1 MEEQKDQIREI
12 FNSGLNDFQ
21 VDPPEA
27 IWNSILTSR
36 RRKIRVLFY
45 RYAAAAAILLFIASL
60 PVWLLKVT
68 NDYPQ
73 DFAGT
78 NTITQQND
86 RLTVTESIDS
96 GLKSGSDQNIV
107 KNDVFS
113 YDSRNLQQ
121 GFNENSAKHK
131 AAVDASSSND
141 KNNAISSDPV
151 QVAQLEMSDFI
162 TSEHVI
168 SSENGDKTAISENEN
183 RSYAKPTLPLD
194 DIAFESNF
202 NIQSLQK
209 QAVQLSLAFGSF
221 TQGVETSRNLF
232 LTTNRAQYSFDTFQ
246 SDMAF
251 ETSYYEEIERVET
264 RAPLSLGLKI
274 SLDINKRLSFES
286 GLIYSELTTLTKTVE
301 MNDVYAEYERTL
313 HYLGVPIGLRY
324 DIIQSKVMNLY
335 LQQSVIVEKGISA
348 VNQQFKYEKNVL
360 VGSDQTNIVI
370 SGLQLSTLSALGLDI
385 PVISNLSAFG
395 EGGIQV
401 FYLNRTQPFNIRSA
415 KMLWPAFQTGI
426 RLKI

>member
-1 MEEQKDQIREI
+1 MEEQKDQIKEI
-12 FNSGLNDFQ
+12 FNSGLSDFH
-21 VDPPEA
+21 VDPPES

-36 RRKIRVLFY
+36 RRKRRVLYF
-45 RYAAAAAILLFIASL
+45 RYAAAAAIILFFASL
-60 PVWLLKVT
+60 PIWLLKNT
-68 NDYPQ
+68 NDYNQ
-73 DFAGT
+73 DIART
-78 NTITQQND
+78 NTSPQQKNG
-86 RLTVTESIDS
+86 LSVSESIDS
-96 GLKSGSDQNIV
+96 GLKNGADQNAV

-113 YDSRNLQQ
+113 YDSRKLQQ
-121 GFNENSAKHK
+121 GLIENSSKLK
-131 AAVDASSSND
+131 AVIDASTSTD
-141 KNNAISSDPV
+141 NNVISSDPV
-151 QVAQLEMSDFI
+151 QVAQLEISEFV

-168 SSENGDKTAISENEN
+168 LSENEDKTAISENVN
-183 RSYAKPTLPLD
+183 RSYAKPILPLD
-194 DIAFESNF
+194 DIFYESDL

-232 LTTNRAQYSFDTFQ
+232 LTTNKAQYSFDTFQ

-274 SLDINKRLSFES
+274 SLDINRRLSFES

-301 MNDVYAEYERTL
+301 LNDVYTEYERTL
-313 HYLGVPIGLRY
+313 HYLGIPIGLRY
-324 DIIQSKVMNLY
+324 DIIQSKVLNLY

-370 SGLQLSTLSALGLDI
+370 SGLQLSTLSALGVDV